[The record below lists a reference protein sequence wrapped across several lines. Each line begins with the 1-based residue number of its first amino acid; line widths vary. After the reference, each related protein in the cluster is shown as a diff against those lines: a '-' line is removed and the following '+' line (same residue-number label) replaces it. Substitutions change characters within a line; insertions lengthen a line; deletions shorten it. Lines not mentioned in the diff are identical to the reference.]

1 LQAVKGYNALLAGVG
16 ILPLILGQVGGNLMS
31 GALITKMGYYVPFMW
46 LSVVFMA
53 IGSGLLTTLTQHS
66 STGMWVGY
74 QIIDGIGIGFGWPIG
89 ALAAQTV
96 LDSSDIPVG
105 TAIAVFMLLFGGAVF
120 VSAANSIFTNSL
132 VNGLTA
138 ANIQGVDSNAVVHLG
153 ATQLRH
159 LVHPEDLGAVLDAY
173 MKSLTDVYRL
183 ALVLACMCAAGAI
196 GMEWVDVRK
205 KKVSAMGTAA

>member
-1 LQAVKGYNALLAGVG
+1 
-16 ILPLILGQVGGNLMS
+16 MS

-46 LSVVFMA
+46 LSVIFMA
-53 IGSGLLTTLTQHS
+53 VGSGLLTTLTQHS
-66 STGMWVGY
+66 SIGMWVGY

-96 LDSSDIPVG
+96 LDPSDIPVG

-138 ANIQGVDSNAVVHLG
+138 ANIQGVDPNAVVHLG

-159 LVHPEDLGAVLDAY
+159 IVRSEDLDAVLDAY
-173 MKSLTDVYRL
+173 MGGLTDVYRL
-183 ALVLACMCAAGAI
+183 ALVLACICAAGAI
-196 GMEWVDVRK
+196 GMEWIDVRK
-205 KKVSAMGTAA
+205 KKVSALGSAA